1 MIVPLFLTIST
12 VAVEQWDDE
21 FDFLPNDDTLH
32 IPSAISA
39 SNVKLNKDLTLVRQ
53 FSDNSKGM
61 I

>member
-1 MIVPLFLTIST
+1 MPTA
-12 VAVEQWDDE
+12 AVEQWDDE
-21 FDFLPNDDTLH
+21 FDFLPNDETLH

-61 I
+61 T